1 MSKNKLESCPFCGA
15 KQEDGNL
22 HLLKLSDGGWV
33 VNHYC
38 ETDNEY
44 ELGVTIGV
52 YGTTKEQAIER
63 WNRRTPA
70 WPKEKS

>member
-1 MSKNKLESCPFCGA
+1 MSKNKLKPRPFCRA

-22 HLLKLSDGGWV
+22 HLLKLSDGGWA

-44 ELGVTIGV
+44 ELGVTIDV
-52 YGTTKEQAIER
+52 YGTTKEKAIEA

-70 WPKEKS
+70 